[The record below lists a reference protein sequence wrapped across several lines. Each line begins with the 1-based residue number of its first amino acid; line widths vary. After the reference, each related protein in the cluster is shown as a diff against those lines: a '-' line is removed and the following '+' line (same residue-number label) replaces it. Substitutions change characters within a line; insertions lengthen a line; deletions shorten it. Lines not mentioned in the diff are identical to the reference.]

1 MARLK
6 VTLGHNTSFPRWRET
21 GAGAPAR
28 GTAERCNRRPIAVF
42 CRCLPL
48 LCRTITVSQSFLAPL
63 APYPTTRLRR
73 NRRDAWSRR
82 LVAESVLAP
91 ADLIWPVFVHEEAGR
106 APVEAMPGAFRLSI
120 PALVDAAGEAAELG
134 IPTVAV
140 FPAVDPALKDPEG
153 REALNPENLVC
164 RAVAAVK
171 AALPGLGVL
180 CDVAL
185 DPFTSHG
192 HDGVIRDGYVANDET
207 VAILARQ
214 AVVQAAAGCDIIAP
228 SDMMDGR
235 VGAVRR
241 ALDEAGFERVRIMS
255 YAAKYASCFFAPFRE
270 AIGSASSLG
279 SADKRTYQMDP
290 ANGDEALREVALD
303 IQEGADMVMV
313 KPGLP
318 YLDIVR
324 RVKDAFRL
332 PTFAYQVSGEY
343 SMIKAAAEKGWL
355 DGERAMLESLLCFK
369 RAGADGILT
378 YFAVEAARRLKTG

>member
-1 MARLK
+1 M
-6 VTLGHNTSFPRWRET
+6 
-21 GAGAPAR
+21 
-28 GTAERCNRRPIAVF
+28 
-42 CRCLPL
+42 
-48 LCRTITVSQSFLAPL
+48 SQSYLPPL

-73 NRRDAWSRR
+73 NRRDSWSRK
-82 LVAESVLAP
+82 LVAESVLTP
-91 ADLIWPVFVHEEAGR
+91 SDLIWPVFVHDEDGR
-106 APVEAMPGAFRLSI
+106 APVPSMPDAFRLSI
-120 PALVDAAGEAAELG
+120 TALVDAAGEAGELG
-134 IPTVAV
+134 IPTIAV
-140 FPAVDPALKDPEG
+140 FPAVDPALKDPDG
-153 REALNPENLVC
+153 REAVNPGNLVC
-164 RAVAAVK
+164 RAVAALKQAV
-171 AALPGLGVL
+171 PDLGVL

-207 VAILARQ
+207 VAILQRQ
-214 AVVQAAAGCDIIAP
+214 AVVQAEAGCDIIAP

-241 ALDEAGFERVRIMS
+241 ALDEAGFECVRIMS
-255 YAAKYASCFFAPFRE
+255 YAAKYASCFFAPFRD

-318 YLDIVR
+318 YLDVVR

-343 SMIKAAAEKGWL
+343 AMIKAAAEKGWL
-355 DGERAMLESLLCFK
+355 DGDRAMLESLLCFK
-369 RAGADGILT
+369 RAGADGVLS
-378 YFAVEAARRLKTG
+378 YFAVDAARRLKTG